1 MRIKSPSKSG
11 EQIVLTQEQAVQL
24 GLIPNPEQQQ
34 QQQQAQPKQQ
44 IVRIKKKRPQKVKIC
59 FTPVFD
65 ILQVQP
71 QPQHAVIMQQGGAQ
85 QQGQLVMLQDGSQAH
100 LQPGQ
105 QYQLIQVTSSKST
118 IFLFV

>member
-34 QQQQAQPKQQ
+34 QQAQPKQQ

-59 FTPVFD
+59 FTPVYD

-71 QPQHAVIMQQGGAQ
+71 QPQHAVIMQQGGGQ

-105 QYQLIQVTSSKST
+105 QYQLIQVCSSKST
-118 IFLFV
+118 LFLFV